1 LYWLAFTFTFHCIM
15 YDIIMKWL
23 ISYWLGFTFTFHFNI
38 IKQLVNYSLL
48 YRSEYEFLWTLEINI
63 HSWVSVASISK
74 LDIICCKGYSRIQCI
89 GVLEG
94 REFTLTG
101 VGWQRFHTDRCWK
114 AEISHWQALEGRYF
128 TLTGIGRQRFHTD
141 RCWKA
146 SHWQAHHPYYFKKK
160 MSCIMKCLTT
170 PQFWSKLIICYNM
183 QYIISR
189 LSRGEPYKLMEA
201 FSLWDL
207 IW

>member
-1 LYWLAFTFTFHCIM
+1 MYWGVGRQRIHTNRCWMAE
-15 YDIIMKWL
+15 
-23 ISYWLGFTFTFHFNI
+23 ISHW
-38 IKQLVNYSLL
+38 Q
-48 YRSEYEFLWTLEINI
+48 
-63 HSWVSVASISK
+63 
-74 LDIICCKGYSRIQCI
+74 
-89 GVLEG
+89 VLEG
-94 REFTLTG
+94 RDFTLTG
-101 VGWQRFHTDRCWK
+101 VGRQRFHTDRHWK
-114 AEISHWQALEGRYF
+114 AEISHWQVLEGRDF
-128 TLTGIGRQRFHTD
+128 TLTGSGRLRFHTD